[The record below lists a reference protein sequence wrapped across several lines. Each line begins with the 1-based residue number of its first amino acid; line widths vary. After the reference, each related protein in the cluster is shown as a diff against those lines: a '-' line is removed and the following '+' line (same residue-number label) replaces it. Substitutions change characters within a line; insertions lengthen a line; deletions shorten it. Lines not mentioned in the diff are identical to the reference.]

1 MFKINNGS
9 NEIGNVDNEKKGI
22 DDMQNDN
29 DSKKEKIKIKILD
42 VPELLEK
49 EANVVC

>member
-1 MFKINNGS
+1 MFKINNDS
-9 NEIGNVDNEKKGI
+9 NEIGNVDEKKGI

-29 DSKKEKIKIKILD
+29 DSKKEKNKIKVLD
-42 VPELLEK
+42 IPELLEK